1 MRELSEKQQAFIL
14 CYCGNGIEA
23 AREAGYE
30 GNDKT
35 LSQASRYNLRVP
47 RILQAIRARQLER
60 IKGPIM
66 SREQRQELWTDI
78 ALNAEHTKDQLMA
91 SKLLGKS
98 ECDFIIKTEITY
110 PDEIQHTEEEK
121 VVLRAL
127 AMKKAK
133 EILNED
139 V

>member
-1 MRELSEKQQAFIL
+1 MRELSQKQQAFVD

-23 AREAGYE
+23 AREAGYA
-30 GNDKT
+30 GDDKT

-66 SREQRQELWTDI
+66 SREQRQELWTYI
-78 ALNAEHTKDQLMA
+78 ALNADNSKDRLMA

-98 ECDFIIKTEITY
+98 ECDFVQKTEITY
-110 PDEIQHTEEEK
+110 PDQIQYTEEEK
-121 VVLRAL
+121 IALRKL
-127 AMKKAK
+127 AVQKAK
-133 EILNED
+133 EILNEE